1 MVASEPEEF
10 TFGGDFEPVTVMW
23 FLLNTT
29 ANRDFV
35 AGLESGKISLENTTL
50 VEGLDPWEWAIPPD
64 PATTTVS
71 SAKETIERWKELRLT
86 SGRDDIYNLYEQ
98 NIGVL
103 TPLISDKLR
112 EAEKLYPADWIEYA
126 FEQAVTYNRRSWA
139 YISRILENWATE
151 GRIQD
156 GNGNEREGQTARGFA
171 SRSGGN
177 ERGNLAI
184 AGAGTTGSQPENAGP
199 PAGPGRHP
207 TPNKSGRPG
216 PRSAPGNAEIDFNKY
231 TTGKYAYLTGERQ
244 RPRPAAKNGDE

>member
-1 MVASEPEEF
+1 MIANEPEEF
-10 TFGGDFEPVTVMW
+10 TLGGDFEPVTVMW

-35 AGLESGKISLENTTL
+35 AELESGKIALENTTL

-64 PATTTVS
+64 QTTSTMT

-112 EAEKLYPADWIEYA
+112 EAEKLYPAEWIEGA

-151 GRIQD
+151 GRVQD
-156 GNGNEREGQTARGFA
+156 GYRNEREGQTARGFA
-171 SRSGGN
+171 PRSRGN
-177 ERGNLAI
+177 ERGDLAA
-184 AGAGTTGSQPENAGP
+184 AGAGTTGPQPENVGSAT
-199 PAGPGRHP
+199 GRHAA
-207 TPNKSGRPG
+207 PNKSGRPG
-216 PRSAPGNAEIDFNKY
+216 ARHAPGNAEIDYTKY

-244 RPRPAAKNGDE
+244 RPRPTAKNGDE